1 LNVLTP
7 LKERGAYDTVSISI
21 DNDLDNL
28 SFKQKMINAIYQ
40 SSNELSVLVDDAK
53 LCVVTCEAA
62 DVFSSQAAITLVQK
76 AKEKGALTI
85 CLVNL
90 PFSFEGNK
98 RLKRAEKTVGVLKE
112 IADTVIVIPSDPI
125 MELIPKDT
133 SIEKAYSM
141 IDDVVSKGVAGII
154 GLVGKQGL
162 INANFKDIETIQKGA
177 GIGSMGLG
185 SSSGKNA
192 AKEAALAAVS
202 SPLLG
207 ETIDSAR
214 SIVLSVSGGKN
225 MSLSDVRSVV
235 NVVYKC
241 VDESTDVAVSAFVDE
256 NLDDE
261 ISVTLFAMGREST
274 SEHSNI
280 VGEALCMEHDSE
292 TQDQDAS
299 GISSIQNKNVSEQEP
314 SVPHVTPTNKLLPM
328 TAEEILSLDRHANY
342 STSIIHP
349 YMSIESKLKLKGID
363 TKTTPR
369 AVANNLF
376 GAKESPQEVKRRS
389 LNHSKAVADSL
400 FIPKTS
406 NVRNSGLFSGGV
418 TQRTTK
424 LNLLQFS
431 ILEKSLSSSTSSTS
445 STTHHVGLFGKPTT
459 HHKNYVRFAV
469 RKRTPLSHMHLLLQ
483 MLDKTIKQYL
493 L

>member
-1 LNVLTP
+1 MNVLAP
-7 LKERGAYDTVSISI
+7 LKTRGAHDTFQIPI
-21 DNDLDNL
+21 DNDLDNV
-28 SFKQKMINAIYQ
+28 SFKQKMIKAINR

-53 LCVVTCEAA
+53 LCVITCEAA
-62 DVFSSQAAITLVQK
+62 DAFSSQAAITLVQK

-90 PFSFEGNK
+90 PFSFEGSK

-125 MELIPKDT
+125 TELIPKDT

-141 IDDVVSKGVAGII
+141 IDDVVSKAVAGII

-185 SSSGKNA
+185 SASGKNA
-192 AKEAALAAVS
+192 AKDAALAAVS

-261 ISVTLFAMGREST
+261 ISVTLFAMGHEST
-274 SEHSNI
+274 SDHSKT
-280 VGEALCMEHDSE
+280 VGEVLCVEHDSE
-292 TQDQDAS
+292 PQDQDAP
-299 GISSIQNKNVSEQEP
+299 GISFIENKNISKQDR
-314 SVPHVTPTNKLLPM
+314 SVPHIPPANKLLPM
-328 TAEEILSLDRHANY
+328 TAEEILSLDRHADY
-342 STSIIHP
+342 STSLIRP
-349 YMSIESKLKLKGID
+349 YMSMESKLKLRGID
-363 TKTTPR
+363 TKTTSR
-369 AVANNLF
+369 SVANSLF
-376 GAKESPQEVKRRS
+376 GEKESPPEVKRRS

-400 FIPKTS
+400 FIPKS
-406 NVRNSGLFSGGV
+406 KKVRNSRLFSGGI

-431 ILEKSLSSSTSSTS
+431 ILEKSLSSSSSAS
-445 STTHHVGLFGKPTT
+445 NAHHVGLFGKPTT

-469 RKRTPLSHMHLLLQ
+469 RKRKPLSHMNLLLQ
-483 MLDKTIKQYL
+483 MLDRTINQYL